1 MCVCTAE
8 EQLGGKESLPFPI
21 KLVNIYGICK

>member
-8 EQLGGKESLPFPI
+8 EQLGGKESLFPI